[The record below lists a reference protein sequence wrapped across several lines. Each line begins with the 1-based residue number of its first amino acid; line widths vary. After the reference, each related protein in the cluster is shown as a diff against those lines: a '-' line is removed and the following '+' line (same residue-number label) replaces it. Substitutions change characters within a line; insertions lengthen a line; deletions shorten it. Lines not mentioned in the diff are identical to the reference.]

1 MSKHN
6 ILYDSLLDLPLF
18 LLNDTLRTRSIC
30 VGYER
35 IKGKY
40 RGIYADYISDR
51 TIFEIMD
58 DPALWPPP
66 KFETVEGNVLTIE
79 TLRNALQGVGAMPN
93 RPR

>member
-1 MSKHN
+1 MSDDN

-40 RGIYADYISDR
+40 RGIYTDYISDKAIIED
-51 TIFEIMD
+51 TELFPFIKLEPD
-58 DPALWPPP
+58 DIKGKVFA
-66 KFETVEGNVLTIE
+66 IE

-93 RPR
+93 RPP